1 MIERQRSLPLQPLCK
16 CATRRGE
23 REEKRREQQGR
34 EGAIFFPHRKI
45 LKLEMRLW
53 DDGATP
59 PQRQCRRSPL
69 DGEIKISSDDDDGEW
84 GIHPREEEEEG
95 PRWAM
100 GGAQKGSDQIPISN
114 SSSTAV
120 RAPVSGPK
128 TPSTP
133 RSQECRL
140 SIREGRPRIKGLQLQ
155 GSSKM
160 ESKHHI
166 PI

>member
-1 MIERQRSLPLQPLCK
+1 M
-16 CATRRGE
+16 RR
-23 REEKRREQQGR
+23 
-34 EGAIFFPHRKI
+34 
-45 LKLEMRLW
+45 W

-69 DGEIKISSDDDDGEW
+69 DGEIKISYPMTTMGKEW
-84 GIHPREEEEEG
+84 RIHPREEEEG

-120 RAPVSGPK
+120 RAPASGPR
-128 TPSTP
+128 TPSIP

-140 SIREGRPRIKGLQLQ
+140 SIRVGTWEAEDQGASTSRLFQNGIKTSYSNISLPWPWPFTSLLSSLGLGDAIRP
-155 GSSKM
+155 
-160 ESKHHI
+160 
-166 PI
+166 